1 MTRVTDTLD
10 ILRAQGY
17 GVGTPDVHTGRVR
30 VWIRGSEEVLDVDIG
45 TELNEL
51 ASGQLTVEE
60 IRGRRDDEVTVWPD

>member
-1 MTRVTDTLD
+1 LD